1 MYMHQNVKSG
11 FLWVM
16 ILLITYIVSLIFP
29 HINGIYSVLLLKLE
43 EIEFNFI
50 FKKNVFQ
57 YLKSFTY
64 VEN

>member
-1 MYMHQNVKSG
+1 MGND
-11 FLWVM
+11 
-16 ILLITYIVSLIFP
+16 IINNYIVSLIFP